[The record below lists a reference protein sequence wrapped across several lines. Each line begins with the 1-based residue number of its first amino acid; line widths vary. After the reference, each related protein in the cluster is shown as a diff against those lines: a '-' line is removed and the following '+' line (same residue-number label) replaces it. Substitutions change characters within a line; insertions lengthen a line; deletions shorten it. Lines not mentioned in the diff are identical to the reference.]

1 MKFSNTVFT
10 LILLVCL
17 SYTSHAGDIKYDKEL
32 FDKVS
37 SKIDKDGSYF
47 NFQSNKYLFRAFENS
62 YLQVPEAIKA
72 IIPKQEERIIPFKIY
87 NCLKP
92 IVKQLGIDEMLVSAA
107 SSVLIEENPPL
118 FRSRQ
123 FIYYGDK
130 KPDGIIWDV
139 LAGENHELDSLKG
152 LPKETLFACSSE
164 FDPAKIW
171 TKLKIIFVKIP
182 FPSVQTIP
190 QMTEQE
196 FFKKF
201 NVKLPELLSSLSGTY
216 SSILM
221 SARSVNDEPAL
232 YAMVKIPNKNNTTFK
247 ILAQLAKSQAYLQVL
262 PDEIKPTTPPSFTWL
277 KPLVRSEN
285 DNLYIVS
292 NIKILNIIKE
302 TREKQNGLITSPE
315 FKRLSQNMPANGI
328 AFYYFNSKTI
338 KVIIDIVKANA
349 PTNDRD
355 WSVLAKLI
363 PPSDLFLVI
372 SKEEDG
378 IMATM
383 NSPMDIPLLITYTS
397 VMPSI
402 VQVAKVLPILGR
414 GSSQRETQRAGC
426 TANLKQL
433 GLALKL
439 YAMDHK
445 DKYPTGNNTTGLNKL
460 IKEDYLTDM
469 AFFVCPN
476 SKTVKATGK
485 VLKEAN
491 SSYIYIGDFTEGDGP
506 KIPLIFDKLNN
517 KKGVTNIL
525 YQAGNVKS
533 ILRNFK
539 NYEELINY
547 LDKYSKFKPAIL
559 KKLQKKAKQIDK
571 ELGNF

>member
-10 LILLVCL
+10 LILLICL
-17 SYTSHAGDIKYDKEL
+17 SYTSHAGDIKDDKEL

-37 SKIDKDGSYF
+37 SKIDKNGSYF

-62 YLQVPEAIKA
+62 YLQVPEAIKT
-72 IIPKQEERIIPFKIY
+72 IIPEPKERIIPLKIY

-92 IVKQLGIDEMLVSAA
+92 IVKQLGINEMLVSAA

-130 KPDGIIWDV
+130 KPEGIVWDV
-139 LAGENHELDSLKG
+139 LAGENHKLDSLKG
-152 LPKETLFACSSE
+152 LPKETLFACTSE

-171 TKLKIIFVKIP
+171 TKLKIIFAKIP
-182 FPSVQTIP
+182 FPSVQATP
-190 QMTEQE
+190 QMVEQE

-201 NVKLPELLSSLSGTY
+201 NVKLPDLLSSLSGTY

-221 SARSVNDEPAL
+221 SARSINNEPAL
-232 YAMVKIPNKNNTTFK
+232 YAMIKIPNKNNTTFK
-247 ILAQLAKSQAYLQVL
+247 ILAQLAKSQSYLQVL
-262 PDEIKPTTPPSFTWL
+262 PDEISPTIPPSFTWL
-277 KPLVRSEN
+277 KPLIRSDN

-292 NIKILNIIKE
+292 NIKILNIVKE

-315 FKRLSQNMPANGI
+315 FKRLSQNIPAKGI

-372 SKEEDG
+372 SKEDDG

-414 GSSQRETQRAGC
+414 GSSQSETQRVGC
-426 TANLKQL
+426 TDNLKQI
-433 GLALKL
+433 GLALKI

-445 DKYPTGNNTTGLNKL
+445 DKYPMGNNATGLNKL
-460 IKEDYLTDM
+460 IKEEYLTDM
-469 AFFVCPN
+469 ALFVCPN

-506 KIPLIFDKLNN
+506 NIPLAFDKLNN

-539 NYEELINY
+539 NCEELINY
-547 LDKYSKFKPAIL
+547 LEPVPFSTFLTQA
-559 KKLQKKAKQIDK
+559 
-571 ELGNF
+571 